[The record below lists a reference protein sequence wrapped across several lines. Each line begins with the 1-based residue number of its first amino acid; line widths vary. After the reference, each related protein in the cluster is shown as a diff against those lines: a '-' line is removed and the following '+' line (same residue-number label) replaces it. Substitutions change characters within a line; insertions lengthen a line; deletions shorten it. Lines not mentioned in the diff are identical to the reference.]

1 MSTGSANKKED
12 ICLFI
17 FILCACRQYYYA
29 AQLRRLPAG
38 QAGTLQ
44 RSARYWALGKL
55 AKSKKSEYV
64 RRQT

>member
-17 FILCACRQYYYA
+17 FILWACRQYYYA

-44 RSARYWALGKL
+44 RSARYWALGRL
-55 AKSKKSEYV
+55 AQTGKK
-64 RRQT
+64 QKKW